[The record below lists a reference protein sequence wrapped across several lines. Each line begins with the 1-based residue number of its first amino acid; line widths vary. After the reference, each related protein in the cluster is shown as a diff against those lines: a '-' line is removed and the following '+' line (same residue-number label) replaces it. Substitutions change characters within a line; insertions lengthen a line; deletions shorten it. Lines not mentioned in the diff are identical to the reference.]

1 MLMMRWPT
9 KLEWPREKMNVYVEE
24 VQGVKLFFHELKN
37 GSNLLEECS
46 RWLLQ
51 NVQQRDIIIPC
62 CEYRTSNWC
71 KEKMYQI
78 M

>member
-24 VQGVKLFFHELKN
+24 VQGVKLFFHE
-37 GSNLLEECS
+37 SPRRMSTMRS

>member
-24 VQGVKLFFHELKN
+24 VQGVKLFFHELM
-37 GSNLLEECS
+37 STMRS

>member
-24 VQGVKLFFHELKN
+24 VQGVK
-37 GSNLLEECS
+37 SPRRMSTMRS

-62 CEYRTSNWC
+62 WEYRTSNWC

>member
-37 GSNLLEECS
+37 GSNLLEEC
-46 RWLLQ
+46 R
-51 NVQQRDIIIPC
+51 PC
-62 CEYRTSNWC
+62 ALVDFY
-71 KEKMYQI
+71 KMFNREI
-78 M
+78 L

>member
-24 VQGVKLFFHELKN
+24 VQGVK
-37 GSNLLEECS
+37 SPRRMSTMRS